1 MEGDARMAGRARG
14 IGTHGQRPTEKA
26 GNRGASNYCFGWFH
40 VLVLFVCVI
49 GSDRLRAWITLG
61 ETIKQH
67 DLPFYAR
74 RPLIKSQKRDSFIP
88 ESRATGASPPGSV
101 IFRH

>member
-1 MEGDARMAGRARG
+1 MAGRARG
-14 IGTHGQRPTEKA
+14 IGTHSQRPTEKA

-40 VLVLFVCVI
+40 VLVLFVCDWFW
-49 GSDRLRAWITLG
+49 SPPRLDYVG

-74 RPLIKSQKRDSFIP
+74 RPLIKSQKGYSFIP
-88 ESRATGASPPGSV
+88 ESRATRASPPGSV